1 MELHDTIYV
10 KETVS
15 SWVKNHHSE
24 LLKWAKYKLGQGHA
38 AEDLVQDTFIA
49 AFNSFDRF
57 EGRSHPRTWLF
68 QILNNKIMDHFR
80 KSGRTEKPMALEDA
94 NFLVENLFDK
104 NQNWDINGFE
114 SYWTSENLLDNPDFR
129 ENFNSCMMDLPLEW
143 KNIISDKYFFDKKSE
158 IICQEYQITATNY
171 WQIIRRAKLL
181 LKKCLENLIKS

>member
-15 SWVKNHHSE
+15 SWVKNHDSE

-38 AEDLVQDTFIA
+38 EEYLAQDTFIA

-57 EGRSHPRTWLF
+57 EGRNHPRTWLF

-80 KSGRTEKPMALEDA
+80 KSGRTEKPLALEDA

-104 NQNWDINGFE
+104 NQNWRHFAPDHKKRSSVADIIKA
-114 SYWTSENLLDNPDFR
+114 LDN
-129 ENFNSCMMDLPLEW
+129 L
-143 KNIISDKYFFDKKSE
+143 
-158 IICQEYQITATNY
+158 
-171 WQIIRRAKLL
+171 
-181 LKKCLENLIKS
+181 